1 MDCGFRLS
9 SLIWVLF
16 THQSC
21 LGRDITSSHFSKDP
35 EATFVQIHITEPQRY
50 CFRVSIQRR
59 DHVTRLHS
67 DQQHGLHF
75 QQVSRRAYLDVPWEA
90 GSPSKFASRPE
101 WTGDDD
107 RQRKVCH
114 KARVISL
121 TSFRSHQSHCSLCE
135 WWCLKLQDGSYFS
148 LCQPS

>member
-9 SLIWVLF
+9 FLIWVPF

-21 LGRDITSSHFSKDP
+21 LGRDITFPIFPGILRPHLFKYVSQSCRDHLGVS
-35 EATFVQIHITEPQRY
+35 TQRT
-50 CFRVSIQRR
+50 

-67 DQQHGLHF
+67 EEQPGLHF

-90 GSPSKFASRPE
+90 SFPSKFASRPE
-101 WTGDDD
+101 WTGDADK
-107 RQRKVCH
+107 QRKVCH
-114 KARVISL
+114 KARAISL
-121 TSFRSHQSHCSLCE
+121 TSFRSFQSHCSLCE

-148 LCQPS
+148 HCQSS

>member
-21 LGRDITSSHFSKDP
+21 LGRDITSSHFPEDP
-35 EATFVQIHITEPQRY
+35 EATFVQICIIEPQRD
-50 CFRVSIQRR
+50 CFGVSIQRK
-59 DHVTRLHS
+59 DHVARLHS
-67 DQQHGLHF
+67 EEQPGLHF
-75 QQVSRRAYLDVPWEA
+75 QVSRKAYLDVPWEA
-90 GSPSKFASRPE
+90 SFPSKFVSRPE

-114 KARVISL
+114 KPRVISL
-121 TSFRSHQSHCSLCE
+121 TSFRSLQSHCSLCE
-135 WWCLKLQDGSYFS
+135 WWRLKLQDGSYFS